1 MKMKYIITAIV
12 SLGLLCALLTAPV
25 SVSAADNLAANGDLE
40 MGSTN
45 GWEIDSAVIDSS
57 VKHGGNYSLKL
68 TATAAYTGAAY
79 KVIPV
84 RKNATVTVSLYYRY
98 AENPSG
104 KLYHVYTYK
113 GENPWTGAYSNAETS
128 FSASSSD
135 YATWK
140 QATYTFNSGDYE
152 AIYLK
157 FCPEGNGSVP
167 CYIDDLVVTSVGGDE
182 PETAPYL
189 TSFGTK
195 YNRPLSAS
203 DNLLANGGF
212 ESVAG
217 AQWNTSAFIKGNLSV
232 VSDATAPEGDKVLY
246 FNGGSAATLVWHTFP
261 MAVEK
266 NTQYTFSAWVKS
278 PRLSDA
284 NDATATFGVM
294 GSANEFLIYE
304 PYHGNGHG
312 AASLSTA
319 AMQLMA
325 TAPDDAWHLRSVTFN
340 SGSATTVYIGVYGA
354 ASQLYLDDMAL
365 FKSAYGVEYI
375 SPLRTDTVTANTN
388 TGNRYCADEDVLI
401 PDPHMT
407 GEAARQYWSDNPAW
421 RNGFLSFA
429 EAEDDHA
436 AVLKYAESDHPE
448 WGLHYI
454 KWSDVTP
461 NTDYTFTVDVKRL
474 TAGGG
479 RIALLDDNI
488 LSPAEFYSIS
498 FSAVD
503 SGWQT
508 YSVTFNSGVYSR
520 IGFAVVDGGGAAYID
535 KVRLFKTADG
545 IAEESADALQPVLKP
560 QGGQTSAME
569 MTTGDSLSDMRFGV
583 AFLME
588 LEALGVQWDTQY
600 KSVLTNA
607 KVDVYGDGTLYPLKG
622 MGALMTNRADV
633 GEDLTAFRLDSSA
646 VEEATVVDI
655 PAVYLWSLDTA
666 SVSFAVRVINVPWNH
681 LDTLIY
687 ARPYYVFEQDGQEI
701 VVYGDVYHRSYN
713 NT

>member
-12 SLGLLCALLTAPV
+12 SLGLLCALLMVPV

-45 GWEIDSAVIDSS
+45 GWEIDSAAIDSS
-57 VKHGGNYSLKL
+57 VKHGGSYSLKL
-68 TATAAYTGAAY
+68 TATSAWSGAAY

-84 RKNATVTVSLYYRY
+84 RKNATVTVSVYYRY

-113 GENPWTGAYSNAETS
+113 GENPWTGAYGNADASFTATSSN
-128 FSASSSD
+128 

-157 FCPEGNGSVP
+157 FCPEGSGSVP

-182 PETAPYL
+182 PEIAPYL

-195 YNRPLSAS
+195 YNRPRNVS

-212 ESVAG
+212 ESVSNAR
-217 AQWNTSAFIKGNLSV
+217 WNTSAFIKGNLSV
-232 VSDATAPEGDKVLY
+232 VSDPTAPEGDKALY
-246 FNGGSAATLVWHTFP
+246 FNGGSATTPVWHTFP
-261 MAVEK
+261 VTVEK

-278 PRLSDA
+278 PRLSDT
-284 NDATATFGVM
+284 NHATATFGVM

-304 PYHGNGHG
+304 PYNGNGHG

-319 AMQLMA
+319 TMQLMA
-325 TAPDDAWHLRSVTFN
+325 TSPDDVWHLRSVTFN

-354 ASQLYLDDMAL
+354 ESQLYLDDMAL
-365 FKSAYGVEYI
+365 FKSAFGVEYI
-375 SPLRTDTVTANTN
+375 SPLRADTVTADTN
-388 TGNRYCADEDVLI
+388 IGNRYCADENALI
-401 PDPHMT
+401 PDPNMT
-407 GEAARQYWSDNPAW
+407 GEGARQYWSDNPAW
-421 RNGFLSFA
+421 RNGFLSF
-429 EAEDDHA
+429 EDSGDDHA
-436 AVLKYAESDHPE
+436 AVLSYTQSAHPE

-454 KWSDVTP
+454 KWIDVIP
-461 NTDYTFTVDVKRL
+461 NTEYTFTVDVKRL

-488 LSPAEFYSIS
+488 LSPAEFCSVS

-535 KVRLFKTADG
+535 KVRLFETAHG
-545 IAEESADALQPVLKP
+545 IAEEPADALQPVLKP
-560 QGGQTSAME
+560 QGGQTSAMQ
-569 MTTGDSLSDMRFGV
+569 MTTGDDLNDMRFGV

-588 LEALGVQWDTQY
+588 LAAQGVQWDTQF
-600 KSVLTNA
+600 KGVLTNA
-607 KVDVYGDGTLYPLKG
+607 KVDVYGDGILYPLKG
-622 MGALMTNRADV
+622 MGALMTNMSDV
-633 GEDLTAFRLDSSA
+633 GEDLTAFRLDSA
-646 VEEATVVDI
+646 AIATGRAINV
-655 PAVYLWSLDTA
+655 PAVYLWSVDTNA
-666 SVSFAVRVINVPWNH
+666 VSFAVRVINVPWIC

-687 ARPYYVFEQDGQEI
+687 ARPYYVFEKDGADV
-701 VVYGDVYHRSYN
+701 VVYGDVYCRSYN
-713 NT
+713 NV